1 MLAIKKPLRL
11 QEKKGLRFLIK
22 MSSKTNVDI
31 LITNATELL
40 TCKPLNSKSPKTK
53 KELSNLGIIKNG
65 AIGIKNGKIVF
76 VGQSNRVTFKAKK
89 IINAKDKIAMP
100 GFVDC
105 HTHAVFAGSRENE
118 FLKKQQGFSY
128 LDILKQ
134 GGGILST
141 VEKTKK
147 ASKEE
152 LFRSAEKHIKRML
165 EYGTTTLEI
174 KSGYGLK
181 FEDEKKILEVA
192 SKLEQKLKVD
202 VVKTY
207 LGAHAIPKNTSKEKH
222 IKEVLLSLKKIK
234 PYAEFCD
241 VFCEKGIFTVEET
254 RTIFT
259 HAKKLGFKLKLHS
272 EQNNLLH
279 SAELAGK
286 LKAVSAD
293 HLEHISDGGIEALA
307 KNGVIGVLLPGVP
320 FYLMEEKYA
329 PARKLINKGA
339 AIAIASDFNPG
350 SCPSFNMQLMI
361 SLACLKM
368 KLLPAEAINAA
379 TINAAFAIDRA
390 NEVGSL
396 EVGKKADVI
405 ILDIENHN
413 QLPYYFGINL
423 VEKVIKNG
431 TLIFQK

>member
-1 MLAIKKPLRL
+1 MNA
-11 QEKKGLRFLIK
+11 
-22 MSSKTNVDI
+22 DI
-31 LITNATELL
+31 LITNASELL
-40 TCKPLNSKSPKTK
+40 TCKASNFNKPKFG
-53 KELSNLGIIKNG
+53 KELSDLGIIKDG
-65 AIGIKNGKIVF
+65 AIATKDGKIIF
-76 VGQSNRVTFKAKK
+76 AGKSSEADFNAKN
-89 IINAKDKIAMP
+89 IINAKDRVVMP

-105 HTHAVFAGSRENE
+105 HTHAVFAGSREDE
-118 FLKKQQGFSY
+118 FLKKQQGIAF

-141 VEKTKK
+141 VEKTRC

-152 LFRSAEKHIKRML
+152 LFQASKKHLKRMI
-165 EYGTTTLEI
+165 EYGTTTIEI
-174 KSGYGLK
+174 KSGYGLN

-192 SKLEQKLKVD
+192 SNLQEKLPIDIVR
-202 VVKTY
+202 TY
-207 LGAHAIPKNTSKEKH
+207 LGAHTVPKNIKREDY
-222 IKEVLLSLKKIK
+222 IKEVLSSLERIK
-234 PYAEFCD
+234 PYSEFCD
-241 VFCEKGIFTVEET
+241 VFCEKGVFSVEET
-254 RTIFT
+254 REILI

-279 SAELAGK
+279 SAELAGE
-286 LKAVSAD
+286 LNATSAD
-293 HLEHISDGGIEALA
+293 HLEYISPRGIEALV

-329 PARKLINKGA
+329 PARELINKGV

-368 KLLPAEAINAA
+368 NLLPGEAINAS

-390 NEVGSL
+390 HDVGSL
-396 EVGKKADVI
+396 ETGKKADII

-423 VEKVIKNG
+423 VEKVIKSG
-431 TLIFQK
+431 KVIFSKEKTHSYKYEP